1 MIFQGQER
9 FISVFLSFAF
19 CFLFVG
25 EIEAQDNIENL
36 IESLKGDKTGSAAAG
51 ALGDPAP
58 VRIEDV
64 YSSLSKP
71 VEKSGYTGKKIS
83 LDLQDADVVNV
94 LRLIADIGGVNIVF
108 GSDVSGKV
116 TVNLKNI
123 PWDQALDI
131 ILMTNGLDKVRM
143 GKIIRIARSET
154 ITEEANKRLAARTA
168 SDKVEPLVTRIIPVN
183 YSDIATIKESDLIKN
198 ILTER
203 GKIDLDE
210 RTNTLILHD
219 IQKTVEQVETLVKR
233 LDTRIPQ
240 VLIEARIVEAN
251 DGFAQ
256 EFGVSWGVARG
267 RLSGGTVYNVFGGN
281 AGNNAFYGLNSPPGP
296 PTVDADGNIV
306 PGERTPVIEDG
317 ESLPVGFNVN
327 LPATEV
333 LTNPGTIG
341 FNIAKFTSSSVSAL
355 DIRLSAAEASNL
367 AKVVSSPRIMT
378 VDNQEANIVQGEDI
392 PYLSISQDG
401 TQVQFVEANLELLV
415 TPHVTAENTI
425 LLEVET
431 HRDSPNFE
439 RTVQG
444 QPAITRNKAQTSVL
458 LNDGETTVI
467 GGIYVIQ
474 DQKNVDGVPFL
485 MDIPVLGQLF
495 RVDKIQQEKKELLV
509 FLTPKVIR

>member
-1 MIFQGQER
+1 MIVQGQKR
-9 FISVFLSFAF
+9 FISALMSFAV

-25 EIEAQDNIENL
+25 EIQAQDNIENL
-36 IESLKGDKTGSAAAG
+36 IDSLKGDKAG
-51 ALGDPAP
+51 TFGDPSPAN
-58 VRIEDV
+58 IEDV
-64 YSSLSKP
+64 YSSLAKP
-71 VEKSGYTGKKIS
+71 VQKAGYTGKKIS

-108 GSDVSGKV
+108 GADVSGKV

-131 ILMTNGLDKVRM
+131 VLMTNGLDKVRM

-154 ITEEANKRLAARTA
+154 ITEEANKRLAARKA
-168 SDKVEPLVTRIIPVN
+168 SDKVEPLITRIIPVN
-183 YSDIATIKESDLIKN
+183 YSEITAIKESDLIKN

-203 GKIDLDE
+203 GKIDVDE
-210 RTNTLILHD
+210 RTNTLIVHD

-240 VLIEARIVEAN
+240 VLIEARIVEAS

-256 EFGVSWGVARG
+256 EFGVAWGFYRSD
-267 RLSGGTVYNVFGGN
+267 RSGHTDSTIFGGN
-281 AGNNAFYGLNSPPGP
+281 AGSNPFFGLNSPP
-296 PTVDADGNIV
+296 DAL
-306 PGERTPVIEDG
+306 GESSPIIEDG

-341 FNIAKFTSSSVSAL
+341 FNIAKFASDSITAL

-467 GGIYVIQ
+467 GGIYVIE
-474 DQKNVDGVPFL
+474 DQKNVDGVPYLMNIPFL
-485 MDIPVLGQLF
+485 GKFF